1 MYWFFDTIDLGA
13 NLRRALNAVHGIT
26 GLPAL
31 ILAVALT
38 LVCVALAP
46 LIWYF
51 DIGATLTWTDK
62 AITFLRPTMP
72 TQLLLYG
79 EIITLSITALPT
91 LVELFT
97 ARFALAGI
105 AAFKGLIYACSL
117 FDAITDYPRVDAFLT
132 QFQPQID
139 QLGLLAGP
147 AWLLARVVW
156 LFMASFGFEV
166 VFVLAAVC
174 ALVLYINAGVG
185 HRSLGVS

>member
-1 MYWFFDTIDLGA
+1 MYWFFDAVDLGT
-13 NLRRALNAVHGIT
+13 NLRRALHAVRGLT
-26 GLPAL
+26 GLTAL

-38 LVCVALAP
+38 LVCIALAP

-51 DIGATLTWTDK
+51 DVGSTITWTDK
-62 AITFLRPTMP
+62 AITYLRPTMP
-72 TQLLLYG
+72 TQLLLYS
-79 EIITLSITALPT
+79 EIITLSITLLPT

-117 FDAITDYPRVDAFLT
+117 FDAITDYPRVNAFLT

-139 QLGLLAGP
+139 QLGIFAGP
-147 AWLLARVVW
+147 VWLLARVVW

-185 HRSLGVS
+185 RRSLEVS